1 MRDFEEKNLIVRN
14 DPKRTSLMF
23 EHHDLIDLKEQGALT
38 FWDWFPSSFKILSSI
53 FLVFTFNILQKMV
66 SPSIS
71 KAA

>member
-38 FWDWFPSSFKILSSI
+38 F
-53 FLVFTFNILQKMV
+53 
-66 SPSIS
+66 
-71 KAA
+71 